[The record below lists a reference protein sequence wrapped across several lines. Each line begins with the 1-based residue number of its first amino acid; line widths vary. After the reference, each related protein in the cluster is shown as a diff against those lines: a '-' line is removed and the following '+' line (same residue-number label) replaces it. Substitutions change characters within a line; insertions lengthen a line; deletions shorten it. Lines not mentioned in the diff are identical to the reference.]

1 MLSNDILHKIR
12 QLEIQTKRMLSGSMV
27 GDNTVAQKGFGI
39 EFDQLREYQQGD
51 DIRFIDWRSTARAQK
66 MMVKE
71 YLDDRNR
78 SIHIIVDVSSSLVYG
93 SGLLRK
99 IDISAQV
106 ASILALVADYGKDQ
120 VAITYI
126 GNDFIDSI
134 QSGRGRAHTHAIMKK
149 MFEYCDQISLD
160 YKPSVDFMKAVHQVM
175 QTQKR
180 ASLVCMIS
188 DFITEGSYEPF
199 ALMRKRHDVIA
210 LRVQILD
217 QLSSQVS
224 AGSITPR
231 QFYFQLTHELK
242 YYLGKQFEVNLVDKT
257 DYELIEA
264 LQKTSFG
271 REHVHELKKIL
282 DNAVMVKFA
291 QEQIDR
297 TMQLKDVAFCKKQVE
312 LNEMTLGKD

>member
-78 SIHIIVDVSSSLVYG
+78 SIHIIVDISSSLLYG
-93 SGLLRK
+93 SGPLRK

-120 VAITYI
+120 VAITYV

-149 MFEYCDQISLD
+149 MFEYCDQITIDS
-160 YKPSVDFMKAVHQVM
+160 KHSVDFMKAVHQVM

-180 ASLVCMIS
+180 ASLVCIIS
-188 DFITEGSYEPF
+188 DFIMEESYESF

-210 LRVQILD
+210 LRVLD
-217 QLSSQVS
+217 PLERSMPAIGLIPLRDIEKQTQLVWNSN
-224 AGSITPR
+224 
-231 QFYFQLTHELK
+231 
-242 YYLGKQFEVNLVDKT
+242 KQAAV
-257 DYELIEA
+257 
-264 LQKTSFG
+264 QKF
-271 REHVHELKKIL
+271 L
-282 DNAVMVKFA
+282 D
-291 QEQIDR
+291 ERIDR
-297 TMQLKDVAFCKKQVE
+297 QSNEFKKYKIDCVDIDTQSD
-312 LNEMTLGKD
+312 LLGNLIRFFRRRMAY

>member
-180 ASLVCMIS
+180 ASLVCIIS

-210 LRVQILD
+210 LRVLD
-217 QLSSQVS
+217 PLERSMPAIGLIPMCDIENRTQLLWNSN
-224 AGSITPR
+224 
-231 QFYFQLTHELK
+231 
-242 YYLGKQFEVNLVDKT
+242 KQAAV
-257 DYELIEA
+257 
-264 LQKTSFG
+264 QKF
-271 REHVHELKKIL
+271 L
-282 DNAVMVKFA
+282 D
-291 QEQIDR
+291 ERIDR
-297 TMQLKDVAFCKKQVE
+297 QNSEFKKYKIDCVDIDTQSD
-312 LNEMTLGKD
+312 LLGNLIRFFRRRMAY

>member
-78 SIHIIVDVSSSLVYG
+78 SIHIIVDISSSLLYG
-93 SGLLRK
+93 SGPLRK

-149 MFEYCDQISLD
+149 MFEYCDQITIDS
-160 YKPSVDFMKAVHQVM
+160 KHSVDFMKAVHQVM

-180 ASLVCMIS
+180 ASLVCIIS
-188 DFITEGSYEPF
+188 DFIMEESYESF

-210 LRVQILD
+210 LRVLD
-217 QLSSQVS
+217 PLERSMPAIGLIPLRDIEKQTQLVWNSN
-224 AGSITPR
+224 
-231 QFYFQLTHELK
+231 
-242 YYLGKQFEVNLVDKT
+242 KQAAV
-257 DYELIEA
+257 
-264 LQKTSFG
+264 QKF
-271 REHVHELKKIL
+271 L
-282 DNAVMVKFA
+282 D
-291 QEQIDR
+291 ERIDR
-297 TMQLKDVAFCKKQVE
+297 QSNEFKKYKIDCVDIDTQSD
-312 LNEMTLGKD
+312 LLGNLIRFFRRRMAY

>member
-78 SIHIIVDVSSSLVYG
+78 SIHIIVDISSSLLYG
-93 SGLLRK
+93 SGPLRK

-120 VAITYI
+120 VAITYV

-149 MFEYCDQISLD
+149 MFEYCDQITIDS
-160 YKPSVDFMKAVHQVM
+160 KHSVDFMKAVHQVM

-180 ASLVCMIS
+180 ASLVCIIS
-188 DFITEGSYEPF
+188 DFIMEESYESF

-210 LRVQILD
+210 LRVLD
-217 QLSSQVS
+217 PLERSMPAIGLIPLRDIEKQTQLVWNSN
-224 AGSITPR
+224 
-231 QFYFQLTHELK
+231 
-242 YYLGKQFEVNLVDKT
+242 KQAAV
-257 DYELIEA
+257 
-264 LQKTSFG
+264 QKF
-271 REHVHELKKIL
+271 L
-282 DNAVMVKFA
+282 D
-291 QEQIDR
+291 ERIDR
-297 TMQLKDVAFCKKQVE
+297 QNNEFKKYKIDCVDIDTQSD
-312 LNEMTLGKD
+312 LLGNLIRFFRRRMAY

>member
-210 LRVQILD
+210 LRVLD
-217 QLSSQVS
+217 PLERSMPAIGLIPMCDIENRTQLLWNSN
-224 AGSITPR
+224 
-231 QFYFQLTHELK
+231 
-242 YYLGKQFEVNLVDKT
+242 KQAAV
-257 DYELIEA
+257 
-264 LQKTSFG
+264 QKF
-271 REHVHELKKIL
+271 L
-282 DNAVMVKFA
+282 D
-291 QEQIDR
+291 ERIDR
-297 TMQLKDVAFCKKQVE
+297 QNSEFKKYKIDCVDIDTQSD
-312 LNEMTLGKD
+312 LLGNLIRFFRRRMAY